1 VSKSPTRDRA
11 LSRTPDIFT
20 IDVEDWFHI
29 LESDE
34 APPRERWGSLES
46 RVERNTERLLALLEE
61 TGAEATCFV
70 VGWVA
75 ERHPGLVR
83 RIAAA
88 GHEIASH
95 SFWHEVVRRHTRAS
109 FAADAIASKRRL
121 EDLSGRPVE
130 GFRAA
135 GNSITR
141 ADAWALEEIA
151 KAGFRYD
158 ASLCPARS
166 SHGGFPSPYTGPHL
180 VRTPSG
186 TLIEIPSAT
195 LGLGRFRLPYAGGGY
210 LRLFP
215 YPLLCAAIGLERAR
229 HRPTN
234 LYVHPREIDVEQPR
248 LALPRL
254 RRFKYYVGLATT
266 ERKLRRLL
274 SRGRYVSV
282 RRWIAE
288 RRPDLLGKV
297 LDLRALC
304 AGAEPSP
311 DPARVPP
318 PPVVGEAA

>member
-1 VSKSPTRDRA
+1 MTEDRT
-11 LSRTPDIFT
+11 LSRTPNIFT

-29 LESDE
+29 LESDQ
-34 APPRERWGSLES
+34 APERARWDALES
-46 RVERNTERLLALLEE
+46 RVVRNTDRLLALLAE
-61 TGAEATCFV
+61 TGTQATCFV
-70 VGWVA
+70 VGWLA
-75 ERHPGLVR
+75 ARHPDLVR

-95 SFWHEVVRRHTRAS
+95 SYWHEVVRRHSRAS
-109 FAADAIASKRRL
+109 FAADLRASRSLL

-141 ADAWALEEIA
+141 ADAWALEEVA
-151 KAGFRYD
+151 RAGYLYD
-158 ASLCPARS
+158 ASLCPAYS
-166 SHGGFPSPYTGPHL
+166 SHGGFASAPTAPHL
-180 VRTPSG
+180 IRTAAG

-195 LGLGRFRLPYAGGGY
+195 LGIGRFRLPYAGGGY

-215 YPLLCAAIGLERAR
+215 YALLRAAIGLEAAR

-234 LYVHPREIDVEQPR
+234 LYVHPREIDPGQPR
-248 LALPRL
+248 MPLPRL
-254 RRFKYYVGLATT
+254 RRFKYYVGLETT

-274 SRGRYVSV
+274 SRSRYVSV

-288 RRPDLLGKV
+288 RRPDLLGRE

-304 AGAEPSP
+304 SGSEPDP

-318 PPVVGEAA
+318 DPPYGEAA